1 MNNFVE
7 FIQKNYN
14 KAITLKEK
22 FKKIENKEWDSLTVL
37 LELIVQTGHCI
48 NVLKPDEAINEKDR
62 HINNLGDELSDIL
75 LQLSYFSYLEKIE
88 FTNLE
93 QYESYNYNDLTGL
106 IVLLGQTSEALL
118 EKTKY
123 RFDKP
128 RSGFNSKQDFIKD
141 RLIKMFLIIFNFA
154 EANQIKIDKEFDE
167 MIIDASN
174 FIERKILD
182 GNN

>member
-14 KAITLKEK
+14 KAIALKEN
-22 FKKIENKEWDSLTVL
+22 FKKIENKKWDSLTVL
-37 LELIVQTGHCI
+37 LELIVQIGHCI
-48 NVLKPDEAINEKDR
+48 NVLNPDKAINENNR
-62 HINNLGDELSDIL
+62 HINNLNDELSDIL
-75 LQLSYFSYLEKIE
+75 LQLSYFSYLENIE

-93 QYESYNYNDLTGL
+93 EYENYNYNNINGL
-106 IVLLGQTSEALL
+106 VVLLGQTAEALL
-118 EKTKY
+118 EKTEY

-141 RLIKMFLIIFNFA
+141 RLIKMFLIVFNFA
-154 EANQIKIDKEFDE
+154 DTNQININEEFQK
-167 MIIDASN
+167 MIIDAN
-174 FIERKILD
+174 DFVERKISN